1 MLSYVR
7 DTVKQGHTVG
17 LYINNELLA
26 GAQSVQLRQQSRPIN
41 ITNQINAE
49 WQEYVPGIKQWG
61 VVGDGFYITDKRAFD
76 ILTDCFMDNQEIDVR
91 IEDRSGRALIVDFPL
106 STSFNDQYKYRIELL
121 GTGELNRG

>member
-17 LYINNELLA
+17 LYINNELLG
-26 GAQSVQLRQQSRPIN
+26 GAQSVQLKQQAYPIN

-49 WQEYVPGIKQWG
+49 WQEYIPGVKQWG
-61 VVGDGFYITDKRAFD
+61 VIGDGFYITDKRAFD
-76 ILTDCFMDNQEIDVR
+76 ILTDCFMSNQEVDVR
-91 IEDRSGRALIVDFPL
+91 VDDREGKALIVDFPV

-121 GTGELNRG
+121 GTGELTRE